1 MTLKL
6 REIERN
12 DIKEINK
19 WRRDP
24 ELIAL
29 LGSTYRY
36 INEEVDLSW
45 FDTYMK
51 SRNNCVR
58 CAIVEEG
65 EEAAILGCVNLLN
78 IDRTNSCA
86 DFSIMIGDTQNRGKG
101 LGSFATKEMLRH
113 AFYDLNLHRVQLQV
127 LTLNNRAIN
136 MYLKCGFVEEGIR
149 RKAIFKNGRYIDIM
163 MMSVLREDYVCE

>member
-1 MTLKL
+1 M
-6 REIERN
+6 
-12 DIKEINK
+12 
-19 WRRDP
+19 
-24 ELIAL
+24 
-29 LGSTYRY
+29 
-36 INEEVDLSW
+36 
-45 FDTYMK
+45 
-51 SRNNCVR
+51 
-58 CAIVEEG
+58 EEG
-65 EEAAILGCVNLLN
+65 EEAAILGCVYLLN